1 MSGTGC
7 LTASLGI
14 TRQITVINAETAA
27 CPRRQAAFLFSKK
40 ANWKHS
46 SKRGKT
52 MKKIYFDI
60 HRAILLPSWEA
71 NADKPF
77 NEVINKAE

>member
-7 LTASLGI
+7 LPASLGI

-27 CPRRQAAFLFSKK
+27 CPKRQAAFLFSKK

-71 NADKPF
+71 NADRPF

>member
-1 MSGTGC
+1 MSEKTG
-7 LTASLGI
+7 GI
-14 TRQITVINAETAA
+14 FNFVE
-27 CPRRQAAFLFSKK
+27 SKLE
-40 ANWKHS
+40 NS

>member
-7 LTASLGI
+7 LPASIGI
-14 TRQITVINAETAA
+14 TRHITVINAENAA
-27 CPRRQAAFLFSKK
+27 CPKRQAAFLFSKK

>member
-1 MSGTGC
+1 MSGPGC
-7 LTASLGI
+7 LPASIGI
-14 TRQITVINAETAA
+14 TRHITVINAENAA
-27 CPRRQAAFLFSKK
+27 CPKRQAAFLFSKK

>member
-7 LTASLGI
+7 LPASLGI

-27 CPRRQAAFLFSKK
+27 CPKRQAAFLFSKK

>member
-1 MSGTGC
+1 MSGTGRFI
-7 LTASLGI
+7 ASHGI

-27 CPRRQAAFLFSKK
+27 CPKRQAAFLFSKK
-40 ANWKHS
+40 AKWKHS

-60 HRAILLPSWEA
+60 HRAILLPSREA
-71 NADKPF
+71 NADRPF
-77 NEVINKAE
+77 NEIINKAE

>member
-1 MSGTGC
+1 
-7 LTASLGI
+7 
-14 TRQITVINAETAA
+14 
-27 CPRRQAAFLFSKK
+27 
-40 ANWKHS
+40 
-46 SKRGKT
+46 

-71 NADKPF
+71 NADRPF

>member
-7 LTASLGI
+7 LPASIGI
-14 TRQITVINAETAA
+14 TRHITVINAENAA

-71 NADKPF
+71 NADRPF
-77 NEVINKAE
+77 NEVIKKAK